1 MDPPGPGQRARGP
14 SGSRACFLVAPRR
27 LRESGPLSF
36 SELCRTA
43 WEESTREPGLPPTI
57 SLPSS
62 RPRYLGLAVSL
73 ALHAALLAV
82 VVFQG
87 ERLWTRTLAPGT
99 PSLFLVQGG
108 GGGGG
113 GNRVAYITL
122 PSSPRPAPQ
131 PPAPVTPETPPV
143 VVQAEV
149 VPAPVEDVEVPE
161 PAPPEPVD
169 TMPAVAM
176 ADSGTESAAG
186 GSGAVGRTG
195 GGAGGEVGT
204 GIGPGSGE
212 GRGPGVG
219 GGGGVVRPPELRDLA
234 FPFETPPK
242 ELRGASLD
250 VVFWVRVDGR
260 VERYEIRPAITDS
273 DYARKFDEV
282 IRSFRF
288 TPARAPDGSRI
299 AGTTRVTFTLPG
311 KRNS

>member
-1 MDPPGPGQRARGP
+1 M
-14 SGSRACFLVAPRR
+14 SHR
-27 LRESGPLSF
+27 LEGL
-36 SELCRTA
+36 
-43 WEESTREPGLPPTI
+43 TREPGLPSNLSFPT
-57 SLPSS
+57 S
-62 RPRYLGLAVSL
+62 RRRYLGWVVSL
-73 ALHAALLAV
+73 GVHAALLAV

-87 ERLWTRTLAPGT
+87 ERLWNRTLAPGA

-131 PPAPVTPETPPV
+131 PPMPVTPPETPPAAV
-143 VVQAEV
+143 PPPVETTE
-149 VPAPVEDVEVPE
+149 VPAPV
-161 PAPPEPVD
+161 PPQPVD
-169 TMPAVAM
+169 TTPAVAM
-176 ADSGTESAAG
+176 ADTVPAVPASGTG
-186 GSGAVGRTG
+186 PGIGGRTG
-195 GGAGGEVGT
+195 GGAGGGAGP
-204 GIGPGSGE
+204 GIGPGTGE
-212 GRGPGVG
+212 GRGPGAG
-219 GGGGVVRPPELRDLA
+219 GGGGVIRPPELRDLA

-250 VVFWVRVDGR
+250 VVFWVQVDGR
-260 VERYEIRPAITDS
+260 VERYEVQPVITNE

-311 KRNS
+311 KRSS